1 MNIILE
7 IKNQENGEWE
17 LFPILTVK
25 AQDFRGGLR
34 TAVSPGSVLEMRF
47 VNLNGDSNTF
57 IEGEFC
63 GRINSI
69 RLLDE
74 SDYYL
79 LCGEVVNGQDVW
91 ERLSEGLLR

>member
-1 MNIILE
+1 MDIIIE
-7 IKNQENGEWE
+7 IKNPESREWE
-17 LFPILTVK
+17 IFPILTV
-25 AQDFRGGLR
+25 QNHSFRGGLN
-34 TAVSPGSVLEMRF
+34 TAVSIGSVLEMRF
-47 VNLNGDSNTF
+47 VNLNGDSNTSV
-57 IEGEFC
+57 EGEFY

-91 ERLSEGLLR
+91 ERLSEGLLK